1 MQLLGVESKAIVNLT
16 TFVHQAP
23 FHKLQATLERQ
34 GTNTTLQNTNWNTRC
49 ANHKLTKFKWTNH
62 KGRKSNNAN
71 CTWQTSNYNTN
82 QKEKNKKAKW
92 VYNCKTELPT

>member
-1 MQLLGVESKAIVNLT
+1 MQLIRVASKAIIKLT

-34 GTNTTLQNTNWNTRC
+34 GTNTTLQNTNWNMRC

-62 KGRKSNNAN
+62 KSE
-71 CTWQTSNYNTN
+71 N
-82 QKEKNKKAKW
+82 QIMQIALGKPPTTTQIKKKKIKKLSGYITL
-92 VYNCKTELPT
+92 VET

>member
-1 MQLLGVESKAIVNLT
+1 VQLLGVESKAIVNLT

-23 FHKLQATLERQ
+23 FHKLQATLEWQ

-62 KGRKSNNAN
+62 KAE
-71 CTWQTSNYNTN
+71 N
-82 QKEKNKKAKW
+82 QIMQILLGKPPTTTQIKKKEKKN
-92 VYNCKTELPT
+92 